1 MSQVRRAFRIEQVIN
16 QQASQTDMARMA
28 PAREQQPASPVV
40 NGAGPGTRADE
51 IIAEVRAV
59 RALIEGPAHEAKKAI
74 TRLQAQIQEFQKIKS
89 ELDVIEGVI
98 SQTKQELATIHVTGF
113 HGPEMVRVAN
123 ELDAVVEGTEQ
134 ATQLILT
141 AVEEIDQCA
150 GALAG
155 PETEEGARAGAQQ
168 IQDCVVRIF
177 EACNFQDLTGQRI
190 TKVVATLKFIEEHI
204 ARMMNIWGGIEAF
217 AQYTPEARAE
227 REGDAK
233 LLNGP
238 KLDGEVGHA
247 SQDDIDALFN

>member
-1 MSQVRRAFRIEQVIN
+1 MSQVRKAFRVEQVMRTDVD
-16 QQASQTDMARMA
+16 QAA
-28 PAREQQPASPVV
+28 PSPESRPAV
-40 NGAGPGTRADE
+40 NGTGQGSRADE

-74 TRLQAQIQEFQKIKS
+74 ARLQAQIQEFQKLKA
-89 ELDVIEGVI
+89 ELDMIEGVI
-98 SQTKQELATIHVTGF
+98 GQTKQELATIHVSGF
-113 HGPEMVRVAN
+113 QGEEMTRVSN

-134 ATQLILT
+134 ATQAILG

-150 GALAG
+150 TYLAG
-155 PETEEGARAGAQQ
+155 AEGDESNRQQAHQ

-204 ARMMNIWGGIEAF
+204 ARMMEIWGGIEAF
-217 AQYTPEARAE
+217 AQYAPEARAE
-227 REGDAK
+227 REGDTQ

-238 KLDGEVGHA
+238 RLDGEDGHV